1 MPGGKLASE
10 PVSLW
15 QSASIEESGG
25 FAGLR
30 RGATIER
37 RGVDDGLAARI
48 DELLTAIR
56 SRQAGAVSSHGQAR
70 QPMPDAQTLVLC
82 VHTIQGEWTG
92 AFDTADLPPEV
103 SELTREFPPL
113 RPLPLE

>member
-37 RGVDDGLAARI
+37 RGDAYSLSERWALFRKFFTKRKLRKEMATSSRLAGL
-48 DELLTAIR
+48 
-56 SRQAGAVSSHGQAR
+56 S
-70 QPMPDAQTLVLC
+70 
-82 VHTIQGEWTG
+82 
-92 AFDTADLPPEV
+92 
-103 SELTREFPPL
+103 
-113 RPLPLE
+113 